1 MGLHLL
7 DYQCPM
13 SFASNIEDPIHVAAT
28 RTLPACSLTDAE
40 DHTAADPKA
49 MAHCFIDPASGKRTE
64 KPKSGRE
71 FLPSRCFLFTAKTF
85 LPNQN
90 SGFHLDLSLRIRRS
104 LIIVHGFPNPEA
116 STRQYHLQ
124 VLTGNIG
131 CFLCSVSSSDL
142 PP

>member
-71 FLPSRCFLFTAKTF
+71 FLPSRCFLFYSQDFSSKPKQWF
-85 LPNQN
+85 P
-90 SGFHLDLSLRIRRS
+90 SGPLSPHQEVPDNCTRIS
-104 LIIVHGFPNPEA
+104 KPGGIHSP
-116 STRQYHLQ
+116 
-124 VLTGNIG
+124 
-131 CFLCSVSSSDL
+131 VSSPGAYRKHWMFSVFSKFI
-142 PP
+142 